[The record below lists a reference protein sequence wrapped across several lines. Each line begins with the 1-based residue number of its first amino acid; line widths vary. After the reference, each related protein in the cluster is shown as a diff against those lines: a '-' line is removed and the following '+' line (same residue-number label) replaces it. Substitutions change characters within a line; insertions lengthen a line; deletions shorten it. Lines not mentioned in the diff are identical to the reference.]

1 MLTAMRT
8 VWSER
13 DEGGLASASHR
24 AAARA
29 AKVKYQRK
37 EAELQDE
44 QTALTKLNAGLREKK
59 EEHSRLRRETE
70 RHQLEGIR
78 LEDRER
84 QIARDLDDLEKKITD
99 QKSRVSRLEHDV
111 ETLREEAF
119 RGQRFGV

>member
-1 MLTAMRT
+1 MLPAMGT
-8 VWSER
+8 VWSKR
-13 DEGGLASASHR
+13 DEGGGASASHR
-24 AAARA
+24 AAAHA
-29 AKVKYQRK
+29 AKAKYQRK
-37 EAELQDE
+37 EAELQGE

-59 EEHSRLRRETE
+59 EEHSRLRREAE

-111 ETLREEAF
+111 ETLREAAF
-119 RGQRFGV
+119 RGQRFGA